1 MDQISRNLDLQVEYD
16 VLDGHDGDQLRFI
29 NEESFYRELNLRCDM
44 SQAKEA
50 ESYYRQTKNQ
60 IKQMDELD

>member
-44 SQAKEA
+44 S
-50 ESYYRQTKNQ
+50 
-60 IKQMDELD
+60 